1 MTLDEL
7 KVLLDV
13 PLGEESQDMKLA
25 LYLESGL
32 KAAQEYCDKLDF
44 MQLIDPVTGKIDLP
58 GAVKLGI
65 SEWVKSGQDIA
76 GRGTGVTSESV
87 PGMSQSFESS
97 GNAAVVYSTAHAHW
111 APYHRQV
118 RFIKAG
124 RGKY

>member
-7 KVLLDV
+7 KVLLDI
-13 PLGEESQDMKLA
+13 PLEDESQDVKLA

-44 MQLIDPVTGKIDLP
+44 MQLIEPLTGKINLP

-65 SEWVKSGQDIA
+65 SEWVKAGQDIA
-76 GRGTGVTSESV
+76 GRGTNVVSESV

-97 GNAAVVYSTAHAHW
+97 SNAAVVYSSAHAHW

-118 RFIKAG
+118 RFLRA
-124 RGKY
+124 RR

>member
-7 KVLLDV
+7 KVLLDI
-13 PLGEESQDMKLA
+13 PLEDESQDVKLA

-44 MQLIDPVTGKIDLP
+44 MQLIEPLTGKINLP

-65 SEWVKSGQDIA
+65 SEWVKAGQDIA
-76 GRGTGVTSESV
+76 GRGTNVVSESV

-97 GNAAVVYSTAHAHW
+97 SNAAVVYSTARAHW

-124 RGKY
+124 RSRY